1 MTEHDLINESHRA
14 ACAECLAAWAELE
27 AIGAEARALPQL
39 TPSRDLWAGIEARIG
54 GAADAK
60 EKDAANGRAPAP
72 SPALSRAERRWFAR
86 PAVRTAAAAALLV
99 MATSAVTWRVA
110 TDTDGAARVDLVSA
124 PSDSE
129 TALREALTDAP
140 DGAPRYTQASYET
153 DFAAMDLEI
162 RTMQTLLNE
171 RRAELETN
179 TVAVLERSI
188 TLIDQAIAESRA
200 ALMKDPASQF
210 LAAQLARSYTTK
222 LTLLRSTATMPVGD

>member
-14 ACAECLAAWAELE
+14 ACAECRAAWAELE
-27 AIGAEARALPQL
+27 SISAEARALPQL
-39 TPSRDLWAGIEARIG
+39 TPSRDLWTDIEARI
-54 GAADAK
+54 A
-60 EKDAANGRAPAP
+60 
-72 SPALSRAERRWFAR
+72 SPARARAERRWFTR

-110 TDTDGAARVDLVSA
+110 TDDGPAQVDVASA

-129 TALREALTDAP
+129 SAIREALTDAP
-140 DGAPRYTQASYET
+140 DGSPRYTQASYET

-171 RRAELETN
+171 RRAELDTN

-222 LTLLRSTATMPVGD
+222 LTLLRSTATMPVGT

>member
-14 ACAECLAAWAELE
+14 ACAECRAAWAELE
-27 AIGAEARALPQL
+27 AISAEARALPQL
-39 TPSRDLWAGIEARIG
+39 TPSRDLWTGIEARIS
-54 GAADAK
+54 
-60 EKDAANGRAPAP
+60 
-72 SPALSRAERRWFAR
+72 SPARARAERRWFTQ

-110 TDTDGAARVDLVSA
+110 TDDGPAPVDVASA

-129 TALREALTDAP
+129 TAIREALTDAP

-171 RRAELETN
+171 RRAELDTN

>member
-14 ACAECLAAWAELE
+14 GCAECMAAWAELE
-27 AIGAEARALPQL
+27 AISAEARALPQL
-39 TPSRDLWAGIEARIG
+39 TPSRDLWAGIEARIT
-54 GAADAK
+54 
-60 EKDAANGRAPAP
+60 
-72 SPALSRAERRWFAR
+72 SPALARAERRWFTR
-86 PAVRTAAAAALLV
+86 PAVRMAAAAALLV
-99 MATSAVTWRVA
+99 MATSAVTWRLA
-110 TDTDGAARVDLVSA
+110 TDTNGPARVELAAA

-129 TALREALTDAP
+129 RAIREALTDTF
-140 DGAPRYTQASYET
+140 DGAPRYTQAAYET

-162 RTMQTLLNE
+162 RTMQTLLDE
-171 RRAELETN
+171 RRAELDTN

-222 LTLLRSTATMPVGD
+222 LTLLRSTATMPAGD

>member
-14 ACAECLAAWAELE
+14 ACAECTAAWAELE
-27 AIGAEARALPQL
+27 AISAEARALPQL
-39 TPSRDLWAGIEARIG
+39 TPSRDLWAGIEARIT
-54 GAADAK
+54 
-60 EKDAANGRAPAP
+60 
-72 SPALSRAERRWFAR
+72 SPARARAEHRWFTR

-110 TDTDGAARVDLVSA
+110 TDDGLARVDVASA

-129 TALREALTDAP
+129 SAIREALTDAP

-171 RRAELETN
+171 RRAELDTN

>member
-27 AIGAEARALPQL
+27 AISAEARALPQL

-54 GAADAK
+54 GAAVVRQD
-60 EKDAANGRAPAP
+60 DAATARAAA
-72 SPALSRAERRWFAR
+72 SPALSRAERRWFMR

-99 MATSAVTWRVA
+99 MATSAGTWRVA
-110 TDTDGAARVDLVSA
+110 TDDDGLARVDVASA

-129 TALREALTDAP
+129 TAIREALTDAP
-140 DGAPRYTQASYET
+140 DGSPRYTQASYET

-171 RRAELETN
+171 RRAELDTN